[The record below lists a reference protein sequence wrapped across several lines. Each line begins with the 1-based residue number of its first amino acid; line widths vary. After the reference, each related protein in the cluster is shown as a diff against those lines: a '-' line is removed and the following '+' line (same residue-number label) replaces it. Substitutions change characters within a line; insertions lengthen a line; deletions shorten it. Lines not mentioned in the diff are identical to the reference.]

1 MRGRPAGGGC
11 VRAHLFINVCAAAF
25 RPPTPFVSLSFVV
38 GPFRFV
44 LTMLTVLTVRTVLTM
59 PTVLQCMVGRL
70 TPAYTCIPKKGGR
83 SLESVFADLKRAAD
97 QYSASLS
104 PALFAYREEHALHL
118 KLNPIRL
125 SHSVPNP
132 ADRDTHAEAGA
143 NSGSDESDG
152 DGDSVSSSS
161 SAARGGAG
169 DAAAGGQPGASP
181 SAALSCITVSSEAVG
196 KELNQSMWLRCL
208 DVPMFK
214 LKVQD
219 HFGTLDEGMLR
230 VMHVV
235 AYYAEAQFD
244 AKVEQVVGASHRG
257 SSAVRKAGPK
267 HAQRMYNKL
276 KDDHKHGTPPRVGLN
291 LDVLR
296 TTIVSASPE
305 AQLAVWKDVVATFG
319 DDVLRVKNM
328 FVTEETLPTPSDPK
342 AGETEDA
349 AATKSGLGGGGN
361 EAGEQALAFVLINV
375 VLRLTKDDGSPLT
388 FADMIE
394 GDPEGFATAVD
405 RCAASVWKKTS
416 FYPAPHDDVRTG
428 AAMLAAWLPD
438 IGDQQVVLVA
448 ELQLLL
454 SFFLEA
460 KKQTH
465 LWYKVSRC
473 DDAAAL
479 RHDCVSYMDRV

>member
-1 MRGRPAGGGC
+1 M
-11 VRAHLFINVCAAAF
+11 
-25 RPPTPFVSLSFVV
+25 
-38 GPFRFV
+38 
-44 LTMLTVLTVRTVLTM
+44 
-59 PTVLQCMVGRL
+59 
-70 TPAYTCIPKKGGR
+70 
-83 SLESVFADLKRAAD
+83 ESVFADLKRAAD

-118 KLNPIRL
+118 KLHPIRL
-125 SHSVPNP
+125 PHCVPNP
-132 ADRDTHAEAGA
+132 ADRDAHADADTD
-143 NSGSDESDG
+143 SDGSDDDDDG
-152 DGDSVSSSS
+152 DSVSVSSSS
-161 SAARGGAG
+161 SAARGGSG
-169 DAAAGGQPGASP
+169 DVAAGGQPCASP

-257 SSAVRKAGPK
+257 SSVVRKAGPK

-305 AQLAVWKDVVATFG
+305 AQLDVWKDVVTTFG

-328 FVTEETLPTPSDPK
+328 FLTEETLPTPSDPK
-342 AGETEDA
+342 AGENEDV
-349 AATKSGLGGGGN
+349 AATKIGRGGGGN

-394 GDPEGFATAVD
+394 GDPEGFAAAVD
-405 RCAASVWKKTS
+405 RCAAGVWKKTT

-428 AAMLAAWLPD
+428 AAMLASWLPE
-438 IGDQQVVLVA
+438 IGDQQIVLVA

-479 RHDCVSYMDRV
+479 RHDCVSYIDRV

>member
-1 MRGRPAGGGC
+1 M
-11 VRAHLFINVCAAAF
+11 
-25 RPPTPFVSLSFVV
+25 
-38 GPFRFV
+38 
-44 LTMLTVLTVRTVLTM
+44 
-59 PTVLQCMVGRL
+59 
-70 TPAYTCIPKKGGR
+70 
-83 SLESVFADLKRAAD
+83 ESVFADLKRAAD

-132 ADRDTHAEAGA
+132 AD
-143 NSGSDESDG
+143 
-152 DGDSVSSSS
+152 SVSSSS

-169 DAAAGGQPGASP
+169 DVAAGGQPGASP

-276 KDDHKHGTPPRVGLN
+276 KDDHKYGTPPRVGLN

-328 FVTEETLPTPSDPK
+328 FITEETLPTPSDPK

-448 ELQLLL
+448 ELQLQLLL